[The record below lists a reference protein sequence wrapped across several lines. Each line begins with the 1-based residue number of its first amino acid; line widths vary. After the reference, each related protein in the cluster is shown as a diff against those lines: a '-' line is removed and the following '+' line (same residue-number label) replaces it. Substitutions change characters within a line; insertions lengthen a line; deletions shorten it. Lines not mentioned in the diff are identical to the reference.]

1 MFNNNKAANV
11 AFASLGQTEAQK
23 KKKKERN
30 RRRRRKKEKETRK
43 GESDTSNKS
52 GKVRGHLNRPLSQDT
67 REGHEQRCNRVRK
80 LRCYHQRSIHLT
92 VINKT
97 IVYIFAP
104 CACKS
109 R

>member
-23 KKKKERN
+23 KKRN

-43 GESDTSNKS
+43 GESDTSDKS

-67 REGHEQRCNRVRK
+67 REGREQCCNRVRK

>member
-1 MFNNNKAANV
+1 MLLLHHWDK
-11 AFASLGQTEAQK
+11 QRHR

-43 GESDTSNKS
+43 GESDTSDKS

-80 LRCYHQRSIHLT
+80 LRCHHQRSIHLT

>member
-23 KKKKERN
+23 KKKETEEEEK
-30 RRRRRKKEKETRK
+30 KKEKETRK
-43 GESDTSNKS
+43 GESDTSDKS

-67 REGHEQRCNRVRK
+67 REGREQCCNRVRK

>member
-11 AFASLGQTEAQK
+11 AFASLGQTEAQ

-43 GESDTSNKS
+43 GESDTSDKS
-52 GKVRGHLNRPLSQDT
+52 GKVHGHLNRPLSQDT